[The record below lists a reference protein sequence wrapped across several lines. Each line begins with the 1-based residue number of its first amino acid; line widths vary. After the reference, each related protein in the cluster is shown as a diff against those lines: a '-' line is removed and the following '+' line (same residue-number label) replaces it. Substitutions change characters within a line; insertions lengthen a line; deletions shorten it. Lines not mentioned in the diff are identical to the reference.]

1 MAARAAATLAVL
13 EAQIPNLLA
22 LERGQ
27 PSEVVS
33 AGLRVL
39 DNEQLWAWFAEMDS
53 DARSRSTVVSDDTA
67 CAVCHAAARDGG
79 DALLLSLRQEAGGSS
94 AWRLVQLGALESS
107 CEQGMPGADARGAAA
122 ELVAQ
127 AVTGDAVSLCP
138 KRVRDAALRSTFRTA
153 LLACAFTLPVELAQ
167 GDPRRD
173 ERGAQHQRQQQARGA
188 LRCVLVGGL
197 VAEHILIAIER
208 CFLAH
213 RADMAAAELLREEL
227 GSVPTRNST
236 AGRKSSSS
244 RRRGSNAKQ
253 RKQREKE
260 RGKQA
265 EPEPQRER
273 RLSLSDPRSEAASA
287 AAAREARAARI
298 AKVESVS
305 RKYCEGAKPIPAVVL
320 GRLGA
325 DVTEMADALA
335 AIHDKRRP
343 WENSVVDML
352 RAEVDG
358 VFASIGQSAGS
369 SVIEVVGSVATQLC
383 VPGSGVDVAVCL
395 DCDSASPSVTSC
407 SPHKPAPMKKK
418 AGDTVAELAKRLGN
432 VPWVDSVELDQSPG
446 ARVPVV
452 NIVCANSAM
461 RISVLFDV
469 SGPGQKGRV
478 LETTK
483 LMAELVEEFPLL
495 RPLTLVLKQLLV
507 ERGLNDPY
515 SGGLSSFGLVLL
527 IAFILQRRRSRNGSS
542 EVSEE
547 LGHALEEFLRFFGDE
562 FDPSSQGV
570 SVQRGCFALSSAL
583 AAVDDGGGISS
594 PARDP
599 LIIEDP
605 TNPTNNVGRTCF
617 GVALLQRALLDALG
631 SLRSA
636 TVPTGPGATSTLGRL
651 FQCQHHNGVVDLI
664 RRTWCPAD
672 PHPVLPLEAEP
683 VAADSI
689 AVSGTLREELVAV
702 TADRDTWEA
711 RAKAA
716 ERTVAELTARLKL
729 LEEHETVAC
738 P

>member
-1 MAARAAATLAVL
+1 VLGRMFGRGGTHHMNVVELVKRTWCPPEKQDEVAELALGSPGTEARAKAHATAKSLLAESTAPNLHHRFALTTPRQEPEL
-13 EAQIPNLLA
+13 EARDIHDTRA
-22 LERGQ
+22 
-27 PSEVVS
+27 SI
-33 AGLRVL
+33 L
-39 DNEQLWAWFAEMDS
+39 D
-53 DARSRSTVVSDDTA
+53 
-67 CAVCHAAARDGG
+67 
-79 DALLLSLRQEAGGSS
+79 SS
-94 AWRLVQLGALESS
+94 
-107 CEQGMPGADARGAAA
+107 
-122 ELVAQ
+122 
-127 AVTGDAVSLCP
+127 
-138 KRVRDAALRSTFRTA
+138 
-153 LLACAFTLPVELAQ
+153 
-167 GDPRRD
+167 
-173 ERGAQHQRQQQARGA
+173 
-188 LRCVLVGGL
+188 
-197 VAEHILIAIER
+197 
-208 CFLAH
+208 
-213 RADMAAAELLREEL
+213 
-227 GSVPTRNST
+227 
-236 AGRKSSSS
+236 
-244 RRRGSNAKQ
+244 
-253 RKQREKE
+253 
-260 RGKQA
+260 
-265 EPEPQRER
+265 
-273 RLSLSDPRSEAASA
+273 SA
-287 AAAREARAARI
+287 AAAAA
-298 AKVESVS
+298 AVGTAESNGDDPGNAG
-305 RKYCEGAKPIPAVVL
+305 ELHANIL
-320 GRLGA
+320 
-325 DVTEMADALA
+325 EMASAMMR
-335 AIHDKRRP
+335 IQEKRRP
-343 WENSVVDML
+343 WQEAVVDRVRAIVGML
-352 RAEVDG
+352 WPPSSRGAPHGAWVEIYGSLATGLDTPSSDVDLVVRGVALELCWGQNATAHEQLAAALILEGWDEVK
-358 VFASIGQSAGS
+358 
-369 SVIEVVGSVATQLC
+369 VIHHT
-383 VPGSGVDVAVCL
+383 
-395 DCDSASPSVTSC
+395 T
-407 SPHKPAPMKKK
+407 
-418 AGDTVAELAKRLGN
+418 
-432 VPWVDSVELDQSPG
+432 
-446 ARVPVV
+446 VPVIKV
-452 NIVCANSAM
+452 LSGGGL
-461 RISVLFDV
+461 ISVDISFD
-469 SGPGQKGRV
+469 GPAHRGLHTATYVRYLV
-478 LETTK
+478 TTYTA
-483 LMAELVEEFPLL
+483 LHPLA
-495 RPLTLVLKQLLV
+495 LVLKQLLV